1 MRQYDR
7 KMTWGICKDHME
19 KLVEEHEVRSCTL
32 FFHAAIRRL
41 LVEDRTYAWKF
52 FHLEDMFNA
61 EGVEV
66 LLQIMGKIE
75 PEVNW
80 AADRE
85 AALATL
91 TAKEIE
97 ADAFM
102 KKFMKA
108 LEQ

>member
-1 MRQYDR
+1 MKQYSR
-7 KMTWGICKDHME
+7 KETWGVCKSHVE
-19 KLVEEHEVRSCTL
+19 GLVEEHEVRSCTL
-32 FFHAAIRRL
+32 FFHSAVRRL
-41 LVEDRTYAWKF
+41 LVADRERVWKF
-52 FHLEDMFNA
+52 FHLEDRFSA

-66 LLQIMGKIE
+66 LLQLMVKIE

-102 KKFMKA
+102 NNFMKA

>member
-1 MRQYDR
+1 MKAYSREF
-7 KMTWGICKDHME
+7 TWGVCKSHME

-32 FFHAAIRRL
+32 FFHSAVRRL
-41 LVEDRTYAWKF
+41 LTVHRRWAWKF
-52 FHLEDMFNA
+52 FHFEDMFNA
-61 EGVEV
+61 EGIEV
-66 LLQIMGKIE
+66 LLQLMEKIE
-75 PEVNW
+75 PSIDW